1 MSHCLSPSRTHAC
14 IFSGPQA
21 TGSDERICAHLCAGP
36 APSFYFQQKNQ
47 GAADLLSSESR
58 MTEFQTCRDLSDPS
72 PSCRGMENRTLP
84 RLHESTQFTQ
94 CRSYRGDACFCRW
107 ILSSSTESHG
117 VGRGIVWDNSC
128 GLLYRSEEF
137 SLEELRGFSEECDHS
152 LTTRVN
158 S

>member
-21 TGSDERICAHLCAGP
+21 TGSDERIHAHLCAGP

-47 GAADLLSSESR
+47 GAADLLSSEFR
-58 MTEFQTCRDLSDPS
+58 LTEFQTCRDLSDQS

-84 RLHESTQFTQ
+84 RLHESTKFTQ
-94 CRSYRGDACFCRW
+94 CRSYRGDACFCRP

-117 VGRGIVWDNSC
+117 VGAGDSLRQLLWLALQIRRIQFRGTER
-128 GLLYRSEEF
+128 LF
-137 SLEELRGFSEECDHS
+137 
-152 LTTRVN
+152 
-158 S
+158 